1 KMLDKLQPPKISSR
15 DYENG
20 RIFYRKT
27 MPGENVSK
35 LYYREGMN
43 GKEELLFDP
52 TTYIKGKTLSIQGVL
67 PSFDGKKIVISYSE
81 AGSEIS
87 TIKVMNVATRT
98 FLPETIYP
106 SWFGPISW
114 TFDNKS
120 FFYFSQK
127 TGDNTSP
134 EFELNTKTKLHK
146 LGDDIK
152 NDQDFFS
159 NESYPGLNI
168 KSNDLPFAGLN
179 KDSKGYVF
187 TYLSNVRQEM
197 FIYYAPSSQ
206 LNSEK
211 LNWKVLCNPED
222 KLVRSMEFIG

>member
-1 KMLDKLQPPKISSR
+1 M
-15 DYENG
+15 
-20 RIFYRKT
+20 
-27 MPGENVSK
+27 
-35 LYYREGMN
+35 
-43 GKEELLFDP
+43 
-52 TTYIKGKTLSIQGVL
+52 KGKTLSIQGVL

-81 AGSEIS
+81 AGAEIS

-114 TFDNKS
+114 TFDNKA
-120 FFYFSQK
+120 FTYFSQK

-146 LGDDIK
+146 LGDDVK
-152 NDQDFFS
+152 NDMDFFS
-159 NESYPGLNI
+159 NESYPDLDI
-168 KSNDLPFAGLN
+168 KPNELPFAGLN

-197 FIYYAPSSQ
+197 FIYYA
-206 LNSEK
+206 LITIK
-211 LNWKVLCNPED
+211 FRKT
-222 KLVRSMEFIG
+222 

>member
-1 KMLDKLQPPKISSR
+1 MKKFITLITTFFCTYTSFAQYNYPPTKTVDSSDTYFGVTYKDPYRWLEHMKDTEVVTWFKDQANLSNSVLNKISGRDQLVAEWKMLDKLQPPKISSR

-20 RIFYRKT
+20 RIFYRRT

-81 AGSEIS
+81 AGAEIS

-114 TFDNKS
+114 TFD
-120 FFYFSQK
+120 
-127 TGDNTSP
+127 
-134 EFELNTKTKLHK
+134 
-146 LGDDIK
+146 
-152 NDQDFFS
+152 
-159 NESYPGLNI
+159 
-168 KSNDLPFAGLN
+168 
-179 KDSKGYVF
+179 
-187 TYLSNVRQEM
+187 
-197 FIYYAPSSQ
+197 
-206 LNSEK
+206 
-211 LNWKVLCNPED
+211 
-222 KLVRSMEFIG
+222 